1 MKSTFFYLVKPK
13 EERYNNIK
21 KIGDKELI
29 VNSEISSYSNVSR
42 QAIVVGL
49 PTAFKTP
56 VEEGDEV
63 IVHHNVFRR
72 WHDARGKERNSAGYI
87 KEDLYKIQ
95 PDQVYAYKR
104 IIKWKALP
112 GYTFVKPLGEL
123 MGEVVCSDIYNE
135 GDVIGY
141 KSIGEY
147 EFLIDDEKLYRVKND
162 FITIKYECQGNEKQY
177 NKSGS

>member
-1 MKSTFFYLVKPK
+1 
-13 EERYNNIK
+13 
-21 KIGDKELI
+21 
-29 VNSEISSYSNVSR
+29 
-42 QAIVVGL
+42 
-49 PTAFKTP
+49 
-56 VEEGDEV
+56 
-63 IVHHNVFRR
+63 VFRR